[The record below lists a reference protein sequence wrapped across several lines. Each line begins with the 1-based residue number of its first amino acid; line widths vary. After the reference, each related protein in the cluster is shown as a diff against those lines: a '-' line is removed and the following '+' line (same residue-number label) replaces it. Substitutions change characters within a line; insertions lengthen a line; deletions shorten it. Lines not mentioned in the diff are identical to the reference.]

1 MHPQCVSSIHL
12 IVPFSVLKEPVLIE
26 IAAKRGCTMGQLC
39 IAWALRMHVAVCTKT
54 EKESRMTENLES
66 LKFASALTEED
77 MGKIG
82 ALNINLRKYVKLYG
96 IP

>member
-1 MHPQCVSSIHL
+1 MYHL
-12 IVPFSVLKEPVLIE
+12 IEPFSVLKEPVLIE
-26 IAAKRGCTMGQLC
+26 IAARRGCTVGQLC